1 MNSTCHRTSHST
13 SRTNSPLFARPH
25 RACATLALVAAAT
38 LNGGCNNAGEGAL
51 SGAALGALGG
61 MGIGSLYGEMGKG
74 AAMGGIIGG
83 IGGLILGDQ
92 NARNMDY

>member
-1 MNSTCHRTSHST
+1 MTSTSHSA
-13 SRTNSPLFARPH
+13 SRTTAHIRSRHDARPH
-25 RACATLALVAAAT
+25 RACATLALVVAAT

-61 MGIGSLYGEMGKG
+61 MGIGSLYGDMGKG

>member
-1 MNSTCHRTSHST
+1 MNRTCHRTSQST
-13 SRTNSPLFARPH
+13 SRLSARPH
-25 RACATLALVAAAT
+25 RACATLALIAAAT
-38 LNGGCNNAGEGAL
+38 LTGGCNNAGEGAL

-61 MGIGSLYGEMGKG
+61 MGIGSLYGDMGKG

-83 IGGLILGDQ
+83 IGGLILGDP

>member
-1 MNSTCHRTSHST
+1 
-13 SRTNSPLFARPH
+13 
-25 RACATLALVAAAT
+25 
-38 LNGGCNNAGEGAL
+38 
-51 SGAALGALGG
+51 
-61 MGIGSLYGEMGKG
+61 MGIGSLYGDMGKG